1 MSRLVLI
8 IAVTALS
15 SLVGSPPGSAQT
27 PVGLKDLT
35 VPQGRLPSGCTASSA
50 PPTGLQVATNPWL
63 GEDRPILASIRQRVG
78 PSPRIPDGPPDNA
91 RQLAQ
96 LRLAWTRN
104 IEEGYAAVYKQAAPE
119 LVIVYGLRFSTAAAV
134 EQVLQD
140 TRAQTSP
147 RVIRVA
153 IGRIFAVVHG
163 DAGPCAQAIGAYFN
177 ALAAPPQGRPSET
190 RH

>member
-1 MSRLVLI
+1 MPRSVLI
-8 IAVTALS
+8 IIVTALS
-15 SLVGSPPGSAQT
+15 SLAGIWPGAAQRS
-27 PVGLKDLT
+27 VSMEDLT

-50 PPTGLQVATNPWL
+50 PPVGLQVPTNPWV
-63 GEDRPILASIRQRVG
+63 GDDRPILASIRQRIG
-78 PSPRIPDGPPDNA
+78 PSPRVPDGPPESP

-96 LRLAWTRN
+96 FRLAWTRD

-134 EQVLQD
+134 EQVLWD

-153 IGRIFAVVHG
+153 IGQIFAVIHG
-163 DAGPCAQAIGAYFN
+163 DAGPCAQAIGAYFTS
-177 ALAAPPQGRPSET
+177 LAAPPQART
-190 RH
+190 R